1 MSARCGR
8 EAGIQGGLTVEVW
21 EEKLILCC
29 EDSLDGIFSGV
40 YEGWA
45 GRYGHPRVELLLE
58 EVHNME
64 LFARYIQV
72 PTDPERA
79 GKVARTIRSRM
90 GQKVFEEIGRAA
102 LSFEADR
109 GTAVYQLIAHALSME
124 QPGRVLEVLT
134 DPWVIR
140 VMYLARNVWNEAH
153 HLLGFV
159 RFEELQNRVLLSVIR
174 PKNRVL
180 PILALHFA
188 DRLPKENWMIYDRGR
203 QEFAVHPAGR
213 PWVLVRGETLDEDMR
228 NQMSDQEREFRE
240 LWKGFLRNIM
250 IEERK
255 NEELQVQML
264 PKRFQKYMT
273 EFS

>member
-180 PILALHFA
+180 PILAPHFA

-250 IEERK
+250 IEGRK

>member
-1 MSARCGR
+1 M
-8 EAGIQGGLTVEVW
+8 EVW

-180 PILALHFA
+180 PILAPHFA

-250 IEERK
+250 IEGRK